1 MTKPPTRSRTARRPP
16 PEQGRKRAAVAR
28 SRARILAS
36 TVELL
41 AQVGPNA
48 AFEQI
53 AKHAGVATSTLYQ
66 HFPDGEALRTAA
78 SLHVHH
84 DWEQWMLA
92 TVASVSGDLEK
103 LSLSARLFL
112 RSGQTHPNYG
122 RMTAYFL
129 GPIVEQLPLHTNT
142 ITSHIHALAAKHLI
156 ATDHLQER
164 TAAFV
169 NCLFG
174 GLVGQLR
181 HEDAARADY
190 DVELALGLLGVPP
203 AHAKFLAHT
212 KLPPLTKPKV

>member
-1 MTKPPTRSRTARRPP
+1 
-16 PEQGRKRAAVAR
+16 
-28 SRARILAS
+28 
-36 TVELL
+36 
-41 AQVGPNA
+41 
-48 AFEQI
+48 
-53 AKHAGVATSTLYQ
+53 
-66 HFPDGEALRTAA
+66 
-78 SLHVHH
+78 
-84 DWEQWMLA
+84 
-92 TVASVSGDLEK
+92 
-103 LSLSARLFL
+103 
-112 RSGQTHPNYG
+112 
-122 RMTAYFL
+122 MTAYFL

-181 HEDAARADY
+181 HENPARADY

-212 KLPPLTKPKV
+212 KLPPLTKSKV